1 MRFKKNN
8 KVKYYFDGN
17 YGIGLNH
24 LIEFS
29 VRRSVFYTDCGVSY
43 FLVGRTEYPAVL
55 LEKRFLKA
63 DVIKQLDAAAKE
75 WKYES
80 IHNVRADSR
89 PSS

>member
-1 MRFKKNN
+1 MKFKKNN
-8 KVKYYFDGN
+8 KVKWYFDGQ

-43 FLVGRTEYPAVL
+43 FLVGTNPRYVSLPAVL

-63 DVIKQLDAAAKE
+63 DVIKQLGAAAKE
-75 WKYES
+75 WKYG
-80 IHNVRADSR
+80 N
-89 PSS
+89 